1 MESVIRKYR
10 TTENAFIYIIVYMNT
25 FEEEL
30 IGLDEMISKLRKNK
44 EEMEV
49 VDQEIEKYCKE
60 IGIKPIIF

>member
-1 MESVIRKYR
+1 
-10 TTENAFIYIIVYMNT
+10 MNT